1 MRANFYRT
9 RKLRKV
15 ALFSF
20 VGTLMVSGFVTLPVA
35 QAPQGHSWSLRGKAA
50 GSTVSDDRITKKRI
64 RLSQKEDPAD
74 SDHKKVDTREP
85 DDKPAKLDSPKR
97 THSGIV
103 RTHTTTQ
110 PQMSQPAKKKNRTKP
125 GRTRSGPA
133 PHLEEMS
140 RFLTIQ
146 NPMTE
151 PNRRT
156 HPATSLNPSPP
167 EMTPPL
173 TRRSRRPR
181 RTRIRNHPMKIRNR
195 GTEIIPNLNAPSKS
209 RVLGSRWNNAPPVQ
223 KSLVSPPGLRVFLYS
238 LFLHLDKMDILIF

>member
-74 SDHKKVDTREP
+74 SDHKKEDTREP

-110 PQMSQPAKKKNRTKP
+110 PQMSQPAKKKKPDKTGKDPVRPGTPP
-125 GRTRSGPA
+125 GR
-133 PHLEEMS
+133 
-140 RFLTIQ
+140 
-146 NPMTE
+146 NE
-151 PNRRT
+151 PV
-156 HPATSLNPSPP
+156 PDDSKPDDGAQP
-167 EMTPPL
+167 ED
-173 TRRSRRPR
+173 
-181 RTRIRNHPMKIRNR
+181 
-195 GTEIIPNLNAPSKS
+195 
-209 RVLGSRWNNAPPVQ
+209 
-223 KSLVSPPGLRVFLYS
+223 PPGNEPQPIPPGDDTPSDPEKPEAPENPDPEPPDEDPEEGDGDHSQPECPLKIPGVG
-238 LFLHLDKMDILIF
+238 ITVE